1 MRAVT
6 YRKYGAPADV
16 LGPEDVPVPVPA
28 DDQLLVRVRAASINP
43 LDWHFVTGRPLM
55 VRAEAG
61 LFKPKRNIT
70 GVDAAGI
77 VEAIGKNVQ
86 HFSPG
91 DEVFGT
97 SNGALA
103 EFACIPES
111 KAAPKPGNLTF
122 EQAAAVP
129 IAALTALQALRDKG
143 EITSGAKVLIN
154 SASGGVGTFA
164 VQIAKHFGAEV
175 TGVCSTRNVDIV
187 RSIGADHVTDYT
199 KDDFTRSG
207 QRYDLV
213 LDSVGNHSV
222 NAYRRIVTKYG
233 TRVIVGGPV
242 TRMLGAKMLSPLLRQ
257 KTSLLLAKVTSEDLV
272 FLGDLLETGQI
283 SPVIDKTY
291 ALGDGPEAVR
301 YQAEG
306 HAQGKVIVK
315 IA

>member
-1 MRAVT
+1 MRAIT
-6 YRKYGAPADV
+6 YHKYGAPADV
-16 LGPEDVPVPVPA
+16 LREEDVPVPAPA

-43 LDWHFVTGRPLM
+43 FDWHFVTGRPLM
-55 VRAEAG
+55 VRIDAG
-61 LFKPKRNIT
+61 LFKPKRNVT
-70 GVDAAGI
+70 GVDAAGT
-77 VEAIGKNVQ
+77 VEAVGKDVQ
-86 HFSPG
+86 GFSPG

-103 EFACIPES
+103 DFACIPES
-111 KAAPKPGNLTF
+111 KAAPKPSNMTF

-187 RSIGADHVTDYT
+187 RSIGADYVTDYT
-199 KDDFTRSG
+199 QDDFTRSG

-222 NAYRRIVTKYG
+222 SGYRRILTKNG

-242 TRMLGAKMLSPLLRQ
+242 MRMLGAKMLSPLLRQ
-257 KTSLLLAKVTSEDLV
+257 RTSLLLAKVTSEDLV

-283 SPVIDKTY
+283 SPVIDRTY
-291 ALGDGPEAVR
+291 TLEDGPEAVR